1 MPEWIGT
8 VLFLTAIGLTAAK
21 LNDDF
26 RDNGIV
32 GYVMLLLMILVYAGA
47 IGSAYA

>member
-8 VLFLTAIGLTAAK
+8 VLFFVAIGLTATK

-26 RDNGIV
+26 RENGIL
-32 GYVMLLLMILVYAGA
+32 GYLMLLIMIGVYAGA
-47 IGSAYA
+47 VGSAYA

>member
-8 VLFLTAIGLTAAK
+8 VLFLVAVGLTATK

-26 RDNGIV
+26 RENGIF
-32 GYVMLLLMILVYAGA
+32 GYLILFIMIGVYAGA
-47 IGSAYA
+47 IGSAFA